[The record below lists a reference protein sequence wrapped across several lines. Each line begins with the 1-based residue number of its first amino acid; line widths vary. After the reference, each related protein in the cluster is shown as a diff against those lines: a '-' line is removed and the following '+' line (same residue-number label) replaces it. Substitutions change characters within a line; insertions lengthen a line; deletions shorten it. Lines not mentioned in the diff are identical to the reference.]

1 VSYFTPRALGS
12 DLCSLWLQ
20 CLRHCY
26 QPKGRF
32 HDIETHSNR
41 PLPHWDILGCFAN
54 NQVTF
59 QCDNGKMLTITY
71 ISGNNYRSA
80 KLVFVGTNRSIM
92 LENQGAAS
100 GTYYAGGGWGFI
112 EHQDEFAL
120 VDDTSKPSRSFSCHE
135 VRTK

>member
-1 VSYFTPRALGS
+1 MISRLIAIAL
-12 DLCSLWLQ
+12 
-20 CLRHCY
+20 CLT
-26 QPKGRF
+26 G
-32 HDIETHSNR
+32 ISSAA
-41 PLPHWDILGCFAN
+41 FAD

-59 QCDNGKMLTITY
+59 QCDNGKTLTITY
-71 ISGNNYRSA
+71 ISGNNYGSA

-112 EHQDEFAL
+112 EHQDEFTL
-120 VDDTSKPSRSFSCHE
+120 VDDTSKPSRSFSWHE